1 MKKNI
6 QKEIFIFA
14 AGSTPQIITETICAL
29 AIKRPP
35 VYPDEIY
42 VITTSRGKE
51 IIEDALVKAGVMKQL
66 VKEYKLPAVFLG
78 DPSFIIPKDASGCL
92 LEDIRNNEENEIMGD
107 AITSFIREKTDD
119 SAARLHCS
127 LAGGRKTMSFY
138 LGVAMQL
145 FARPWD
151 KLYHVLVSPE
161 FESNPDFFYKPRKNK
176 VLTPLNPPLSKGGHG
191 GLKRLNTKDAEITL
205 AELPFIRLKNKL
217 QIDATAGFRELVEE
231 GQKEI
236 DTALIQPELR
246 VILSEQTVQIGRK
259 TVRMAP
265 LQLVVYVAHLK
276 QKLSR
281 CRHPERPYCLD
292 CTDCFASLLEL
303 STKAALEE
311 MAKDYMRISHSRAL
325 DFLHKYEKKDG
336 LGQDIIRQTISKI
349 KKTFSGQLGDE
360 TLALH
365 FAVTSPG
372 RIYGGTRYGVRAEK
386 GKIRIE

>member
-1 MKKNI
+1 MKKNAY
-6 QKEIFIFA
+6 KEIFIFA
-14 AGSTPQIITETICAL
+14 AGSTPQVITETIYAL
-29 AIKRPP
+29 AVKRPP

-42 VITTSRGKE
+42 IITTNRGKD
-51 IIEDALVKAGVMKQL
+51 IIEGALLRDGVMRQL
-66 VKEYKLPAVFLG
+66 IKEYNLPPVFLG
-78 DPSFIIPKDASGCL
+78 DASFIIPKDIKGCF
-92 LEDIRNNEENEIMGD
+92 LEDIRDDEENKIMGD
-107 AITSFIREKTDD
+107 TIMSFIRDKADD
-119 SAARLHCS
+119 PAARLHCS

-138 LGVAMQL
+138 LGAAMQL

-151 KLYHVLVSPE
+151 RLYHVLVTPE
-161 FESNPDFFYKPRKNK
+161 FESNPDFFYKPRKDR
-176 VLTPLNPPLSKGGHG
+176 VLRVDGRPLNT
-191 GLKRLNTKDAEITL
+191 RDAKVTL
-205 AELPFIRLKNKL
+205 AELPFIRLRNKL
-217 QIDATAGFRELVEE
+217 QLEPTAGFRELVEE

-246 VILSEQTVQIGRK
+246 VRLSEQAVHIGRK
-259 TVRMAP
+259 TIRMAP

-311 MAKDYMRISHSRAL
+311 MAKDYMKISHSRAL

-336 LGQDIIRQTISKI
+336 LGPDVIRQTISKI
-349 KKTFSGQLGDE
+349 KKAFSGQLGDE
-360 TLALH
+360 TLATH
-365 FAVTSPG
+365 FSVTSPG